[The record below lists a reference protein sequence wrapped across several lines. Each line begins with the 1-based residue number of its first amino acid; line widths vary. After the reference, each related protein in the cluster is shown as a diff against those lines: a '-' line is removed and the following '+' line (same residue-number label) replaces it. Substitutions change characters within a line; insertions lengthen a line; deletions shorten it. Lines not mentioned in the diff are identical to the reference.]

1 MNESEILRMTSQRQI
16 IMDEIM
22 KSKSHPTADQL
33 FSTVR
38 EKLPQISLGTVYR
51 NLEMLSK
58 SGRVLK
64 LDFGDGK
71 MRFDG
76 DTGDH
81 YHIYCIS
88 CGKVE
93 DLPDYA
99 VKKFEID
106 SSMLKG
112 YKITRRFVHLFGI
125 CPTCELKENPGK

>member
-1 MNESEILRMTSQRQI
+1 LNEDEIQRMTCQRQI
-16 IMDEIM
+16 IMDELM

-33 FSTVR
+33 FLNVR
-38 EKLPQISLGTVYR
+38 EKLPRISLGTVYR

-58 SGRVLK
+58 NGRVIK

-81 YHIYCIS
+81 YHIYCIH

-93 DLPDYA
+93 DLPEYA

-106 SSMLKG
+106 SSILKG
-112 YKITRRFVHLFGI
+112 YEITRRCVHLFGI
-125 CPTCELKENPGK
+125 CNECNLKDKTEK

>member
-1 MNESEILRMTSQRQI
+1 MNEDEIQRMTSQRQL
-16 IMDEIM
+16 IMDELM

-33 FSTVR
+33 FYTVR
-38 EKLPQISLGTVYR
+38 EKLPRISLATVYR

-58 SGRVLK
+58 NGRVLK

-81 YHIYCIS
+81 YHLYCIS

-93 DLPDYA
+93 DLPEYA
-99 VKKFEID
+99 IKKFEID
-106 SSMLKG
+106 TSMIND
-112 YKITRRFVHLFGI
+112 YKITRRCVHLFGI
-125 CPTCELKENPGK
+125 CKECDLKSSNDK